1 MLKIISILLVVA
13 AFVAGCK
20 TIRSGAFDE
29 EDFLGDKKNSPEI
42 YDPAAPKGLF
52 VPIDLETDN
61 FGAGFV
67 DKFIAVDF
75 ANSAEYSRIELW
87 EFDGNG
93 AKKAVAI
100 IVNSDDSSAAVYAK
114 PRTEIDPK
122 LFGYSLNNSEI
133 IVRDF
138 QYDFN
143 ITDDGVDFFLYLR
156 TSQGERVE
164 LRVIEKIPDRDK
176 FNTLGAF
183 GFSAKDPNYFPLFYL
198 KNFSVVTEDYGE
210 IHASVDGRE
219 MKPAFFFERIE
230 GKVSY
235 SAIYCVKPSVGYLN
249 SDFDG
254 QIPRIFANDPA
265 LEYARERIDF
275 VENGGR
281 YEINK
286 IASETPVGEI
296 EIVFSPP
303 LPDMAAMKSGEEVTG
318 RWSVA
323 VDTIR
328 GVAGGT
334 YAIIKMENNARFT
347 LDPSMAAGSFLGD
360 KSVMRFFWKAFIT
373 FDGDKAEIKSDWYL
387 KKIEYRERR

>member
-1 MLKIISILLVVA
+1 MLKILSLLLIVA

-20 TIRSGAFDE
+20 NIRSSAFDE
-29 EDFLGDKKNSPEI
+29 ANYLGDEKNSPEI

-61 FGAGFV
+61 FGVGFV

-75 ANSAEYSRIELW
+75 ANSAKYSRIELW

-93 AKKAVAI
+93 AKKAVALL
-100 IVNSDDSSAAVYAK
+100 VNSEDSSTSVYAK

-122 LFGYSLNNSEI
+122 LFGSALNEPEI
-133 IVRDF
+133 VVRDF

-164 LRVIEKIPDRDK
+164 LRVIEKISDPDQL
-176 FNTLGAF
+176 NTLGNF

-198 KNFSVVTEDYGE
+198 RNFSVVTEDFGE
-210 IHASVDGRE
+210 IRATAGGRE
-219 MKPAFFFERIE
+219 MKPAFFLERIE

-235 SAIYCVKPSVGYLN
+235 SAIYCEKPAIGFLN
-249 SDFDG
+249 TDFEG
-254 QIPRIFANDPA
+254 EIPRIFTNDPA
-265 LEYARERIDF
+265 LEYAREKIEF
-275 VENGGR
+275 LENGGR
-281 YEINK
+281 YEIKK
-286 IASETPVGEI
+286 IASETPGGEI
-296 EIVFSPP
+296 EILFSPA
-303 LPDMAAMKSGEEVTG
+303 LPDIAAMKSGEEVSG
-318 RWSVA
+318 RWSA
-323 VDTIR
+323 AIDTIR

-334 YAIIKMENNARFT
+334 YSIIKKENNAGFT
-347 LDPSMAAGSFLGD
+347 MDPSMAAQSFLND
-360 KSVMRFFWKAFIT
+360 KSVMRFFWKAFLT
-373 FDGDKAEIKSDWYL
+373 FEDDKAEIKSDWYL